1 MNHTSDNYANINTG
15 NSTDHSAAHSAEAAA
30 ESPAAT
36 RAFPFFGHGDDTPV
50 SPEGLTLKVEHLN
63 AYYTSGG
70 PFSKKRRQQVLHD
83 VSFEIHEGEILGLVG
98 ESGTGKTT
106 LARAILGLLQDYDG
120 TIINYSKRPQ
130 MIFQD
135 PYSSLNPA
143 HTIGWSLEEALRYSG
158 QEYTKESRRERAFW
172 LLDKV
177 GLLRDHY
184 DRKPDFLSGGQRQRV
199 CIAQALAQIQRP
211 QLIIA
216 DEAVSA
222 LDVTIQAQ
230 ILRLLYELK
239 EEFGLSFLFI
249 SHDLNV
255 VYQLCDRVL
264 VMKKGEIVEQ
274 NTVDELFAN
283 PKEEY
288 TKQLLKAAE

>member
-1 MNHTSDNYANINTG
+1 M
-15 NSTDHSAAHSAEAAA
+15 
-30 ESPAAT
+30 
-36 RAFPFFGHGDDTPV
+36 PFFGHKDDTPI

-70 PFSKKRRQQVLHD
+70 PFSKKRRTQVLHD

-120 TIINYSKRPQ
+120 TIINYSKKPQ

-158 QEYTKESRRERAFW
+158 QEYTKESRRERALW
-172 LLDKV
+172 LLEKV
-177 GLLRDHY
+177 GLHRDHY
-184 DRKPDFLSGGQRQRV
+184 DRKPVSLSGGQRQRV

-230 ILRLLYELK
+230 ILLLLYELK

-264 VMKKGEIVEQ
+264 VMKQGAIVEQ

-283 PKEEY
+283 PQEEY